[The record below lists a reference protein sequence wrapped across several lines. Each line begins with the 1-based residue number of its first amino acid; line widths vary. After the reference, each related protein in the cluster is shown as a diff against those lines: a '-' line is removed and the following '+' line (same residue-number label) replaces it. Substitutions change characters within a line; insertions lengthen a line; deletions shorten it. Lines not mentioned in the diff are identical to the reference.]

1 MKLAVSVVVVFSKIV
16 IIWSVK
22 LFIENWIHIY
32 ITTSR

>member
-32 ITTSR
+32 IYI